1 MFSFVETNSWV
12 DINLPYDALIPIDLS
27 ADRKAYASDKQRQ
40 VNAQFLAGP
49 AHCCIWAVP
58 LPRSLTFLVESG

>member
-12 DINLPYDALIPIDLS
+12 DTNLPYDALLPTDLI

-40 VNAQFLAGP
+40 GNAQFLAGP
-49 AHCCIWAVP
+49 ADYCIWAAP
-58 LPRSLTFLVESG
+58 LPRELTFEIWSG